1 MLRQTLLWAVLAM
14 ALILILLLS
23 LAVGRFAVPLE
34 QTLAIL
40 LRGFNDTGVAWT
52 PAQQTVIEIVR
63 APRVLM
69 AACAGAGLALCGT
82 ALQGVFRN
90 PLVGPQIIGV
100 SSGAGFG
107 GALAILLG
115 ANAISLTASAF
126 LWSAVA
132 LLAVVLMSR
141 VKSRSSVLMLVLAG
155 VVTSAFFGALTSLL
169 VFVADP
175 EQKLPG
181 IVFWLLGSFATAD
194 YAKLAI
200 IALTTGL
207 GAVALLTLSW
217 RINLLSLGDED
228 AAALGVKVQ
237 PMRWAI
243 LIATCVI
250 IAGQV
255 SVSGVIGWVGLVIPH
270 IARMLVGADH
280 RRLLPASMLIGA
292 AYMAIVDDLARSL
305 TPAEIPLGILTAL
318 VGAPIFVVL
327 LRTLQHKG
335 WNND

>member
-1 MLRQTLLWAVLAM
+1 M
-14 ALILILLLS
+14 
-23 LAVGRFAVPLE
+23 E
-34 QTLAIL
+34 QTVAIL
-40 LRGFNDTGVAWT
+40 LRRFIDTGVAWT

-63 APRVLM
+63 VPRVLM
-69 AACAGAGLALCGT
+69 AACAGAGLALCGA

-115 ANAISLTASAF
+115 TSVVGQVISAF
-126 LWSAVA
+126 TWSIVA
-132 LLAVVLMSR
+132 LLAVMLISR

-155 VVTSAFFGALTSLL
+155 VITSALLSALTSLL

-194 YAKLAI
+194 YAKLGI
-200 IALTTGL
+200 IVFTTGL
-207 GAVALLTLSW
+207 GAVALLILSW

-280 RRLLPASMLIGA
+280 RRLLPASLLIGA
-292 AYMAIVDDLARSL
+292 MYMVIVDDLARSL
-305 TPAEIPLGILTAL
+305 TPAEIPLGILTVL
-318 VGAPIFVVL
+318 VGAPIFAAL
-327 LRTLQHKG
+327 LRSLQHKG
-335 WNND
+335 WNYD